1 MLAAIYPPAKRK
13 AVAMSW
19 LSHNFQQCSYGAK
32 VFVQNQG
39 PLTLGVAWD
48 NEVYQLTIDLQAANE
63 RATQAVKQK
72 KVL

>member
-13 AVAMSW
+13 AVAMGW

-32 VFVQNQG
+32 IFVQNQG
-39 PLTLGVAWD
+39 PVTLGVAWD
-48 NEVYQLTIDLQAANE
+48 NEVYQLTIDLQAVNE
-63 RATQAVKQK
+63 RATQAIKQK